1 MTVMGNIAWS
11 DSNFRPA
18 SSSKA
23 CASSSRTVQTAHK
36 VAEILDFSR
45 VFRGHELTRK
55 DDRIPCGLPSVDNLI
70 EGGIIRGRISEIIAE
85 PGAGKASLAAA
96 FAVSAAWIDNSD
108 DFDPASIAAAGVELT
123 RLLWVSSSR
132 AKGGQVWT
140 HAPLAGMAAP
150 WAEARALPS
159 VSKFSGVAASLKAA
173 EWILA
178 VGGFGL
184 VILDFGANASQ
195 LSQSA
200 ALRLARAAERSGA
213 GVLILAQRRMCGTF
227 AVLSLTLRR
236 ERACF
241 SRLGPGAPALFD
253 GLALKAY
260 VTRNKLGRSG
270 QTAKWETV
278 TETLGGSHSR
288 AHQQN
293 EVERGNE
300 SVRCACKK
308 ASATVFN
315 KGSRT
320 GPTKYLTSQAKARLT
335 GTAHAAAGKPS
346 SALVEL
352 SDVSRQTHSR

>member
-1 MTVMGNIAWS
+1 MAVMGNIAWS

-18 SSSKA
+18 SSSKV
-23 CASSSRTVQTAHK
+23 CASSSSRTVQTAHK
-36 VAEILDFSR
+36 IAEILDFSR

-96 FAVSAAWIDNSD
+96 FAASVTRCEAAAWIDNSD

-132 AKGGQVWT
+132 AKGAPAWT

-150 WAEARALPS
+150 WAEAPALPS

-213 GVLILAQRRMCGTF
+213 GVLILAARRVCGTF

-253 GLALKAY
+253 GLVLKAY

-278 TETLGGSHSR
+278 TEALGGAQCSR
-288 AHQQN
+288 VHQQN

-300 SVRCACKK
+300 SARCACKK
-308 ASATVFN
+308 ESATVFN
-315 KGSRT
+315 KCGSRT
-320 GPTKYLTSQAKARLT
+320 APTKYLTSQAKA
-335 GTAHAAAGKPS
+335 P
-346 SALVEL
+346 
-352 SDVSRQTHSR
+352 